1 MKTIFKK
8 TTYLG
13 FDGILYPAKAELTIE
28 DDGTRYISLYDYY
41 DAGNWIN
48 TEERDW
54 TEEEINYLFKTKEKK
69 MNEDVVGIKETTE
82 LLDAVDELV
91 EEVKEKSEDGKLSIM
106 EIAGSIPEVVNVVK
120 EANDLDQIKEEL
132 KELSREEL
140 EAIAMK
146 SIGIVFGVAGIVKNL
161 T

>member
-1 MKTIFKK
+1 
-8 TTYLG
+8 
-13 FDGILYPAKAELTIE
+13 
-28 DDGTRYISLYDYY
+28 
-41 DAGNWIN
+41 
-48 TEERDW
+48 
-54 TEEEINYLFKTKEKK
+54 

-120 EANDLDQIKEEL
+120 EANDPDQIKEEL